1 MTLLIEFSSVLID
14 MNKSLLRRLH
24 DPCLLDDVLHDPCLL
39 DDVLH
44 DPCLLDDVLHDPCLL
59 DDVLHDP
66 CLLDDVIDYFN
77 TSVYYKLDTYM
88 MLSFYSLLVLTLL
101 LDP

>member
-14 MNKSLLRRLH
+14 MNKSLLRR
-24 DPCLLDDVLHDPCLL
+24 
-39 DDVLH
+39 
-44 DPCLLDDVLHDPCLL
+44 LHDPCLL

>member
-1 MTLLIEFSSVLID
+1 